1 MSVLNERAIIDIII
15 SNLGLRGNNKR
26 RDDDVS
32 TVSLRNMKRMKSL
45 IIKCD
50 MLVESTD
57 VPPGMYP
64 WQIARKSISACVSD
78 LSAKGIKPHVSLI
91 SVGIPKKYSK
101 PEIEDLAKGFQIAS
115 KEFGVKIVGGD
126 TNESKELNYRLQ
138 YDRIFRG
145 LCIRTSRQKRCK
157 TW

>member
-45 IIKCD
+45 IMKCD

-57 VPPGMYP
+57 VPPGM
-64 WQIARKSISACVSD
+64 
-78 LSAKGIKPHVSLI
+78 
-91 SVGIPKKYSK
+91 
-101 PEIEDLAKGFQIAS
+101 
-115 KEFGVKIVGGD
+115 
-126 TNESKELNYRLQ
+126 
-138 YDRIFRG
+138 
-145 LCIRTSRQKRCK
+145 
-157 TW
+157 

>member
-64 WQIARKSISACVSD
+64 WQIARKSISACVRNI
-78 LSAKGIKPHVSLI
+78 LSLRLRIWQRGFKLLPRNLVS
-91 SVGIPKKYSK
+91 
-101 PEIEDLAKGFQIAS
+101 
-115 KEFGVKIVGGD
+115 
-126 TNESKELNYRLQ
+126 R
-138 YDRIFRG
+138 
-145 LCIRTSRQKRCK
+145 
-157 TW
+157 